1 MSTITATVS
10 DARTTPSLDRVAHG
24 LLLAFVASL
33 QVSIAIADI
42 LLALTIAA
50 WVAVL
55 VRDHVRPQW
64 PPFFPALA
72 AYAAITLVASIFSVA
87 PLDSFVDSKQLVLFL
102 IVPVVYDLA
111 RRQHAR
117 SVSDV
122 IISTGAASAAFGI
135 VQYLLLNYDNLG
147 QRPQGT
153 LTHYMT
159 YSGVLMLA
167 LCAASARIVFSTR
180 DRTWPLLIMPAL
192 IVALTVTFT
201 RSAWVGACVAM
212 GLLLVLRDFRL
223 TALLPVGIAL
233 VFAFAPDAVTTR
245 MMSVFDL
252 QDPTNRDRLAMVHI
266 GTAMIAQHPLT
277 GVGPDMVPRLYAHF
291 RGPDSV
297 EAINPHLHNVPLQIA
312 AERGLPALAI
322 WIGFIVM
329 LARHLWRIFRSGE
342 PRALSAAGL
351 AAIAAMLTAGL
362 FEYNFG
368 DSEFLMLFLVIVTL
382 PFAATRADAAPRD
395 HR

>member
-1 MSTITATVS
+1 MRTMTATVS
-10 DARTTPSLDRVAHG
+10 DAPTTPSLDRVAYG

-42 LLALTIAA
+42 LLGLTLAS
-50 WVAVL
+50 WVAIL
-55 VRDHVRPQW
+55 ARDRVRPSA
-64 PPFFPALA
+64 PPFFGALA
-72 AYAAITLVASIFSVA
+72 AYAGITLMASAFSMD
-87 PLDSFVDSKQLVLFL
+87 PLGSLVDSKQLVLFL

-111 RRQHAR
+111 RNQHAK
-117 SVSDV
+117 SVRDV

-135 VQYLLLNYDNLG
+135 VQYLVLHYDNLG

-167 LCAASARIVFSTR
+167 LCAASARIVFSSR
-180 DRTWPLLIMPAL
+180 DRIWPILIMPAL

-201 RSAWVGACVAM
+201 RSAWVGACVAV
-212 GLLLVLRDFRL
+212 GLLLILRDLRL

-233 VFAFAPDAVTTR
+233 VFAFAPDSVTNR
-245 MMSVFDL
+245 MLSVFDL

-266 GTAMIAQHPLT
+266 GTAMIEDHPLT
-277 GVGPDMVPRLYAHF
+277 GVGPDMVPRLYAHY

-297 EAINPHLHNVPLQIA
+297 EPINPHLHNVPLQIA

-322 WIGFIVM
+322 WIAFIGT
-329 LARHLWRIFRSGE
+329 LCAQLWRVFR
-342 PRALSAAGL
+342 RTQAKALAAAGL

-382 PFAATRADAAPRD
+382 PFAATRDDAAPAARA
-395 HR
+395 